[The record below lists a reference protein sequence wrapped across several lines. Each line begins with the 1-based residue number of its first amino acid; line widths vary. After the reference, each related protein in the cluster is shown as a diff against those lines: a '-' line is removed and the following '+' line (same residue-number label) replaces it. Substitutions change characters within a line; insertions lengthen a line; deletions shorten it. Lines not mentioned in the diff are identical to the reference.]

1 MIPKISLLPCMVF
14 FKAGKT
20 GAGIATLLMQLSILL
35 WPVAI
40 AMARAARK
48 QSAIETILAD
58 YATQYPLPMGVV
70 VDRLQRRDSKTA
82 DGKAPLRPGR
92 QFA

>member
-1 MIPKISLLPCMVF
+1 MTPTISLLPCTVF

-20 GAGIATLLMQLSILL
+20 GAGIATLLMQLSILF

-40 AMARAARK
+40 AMARTARK

-58 YATQYPLPMGVV
+58 YAAQYPVPMGVV
-70 VDRLQRRDSKTA
+70 VDRLQRNAPKTSE
-82 DGKAPLRPGR
+82 GKQYA
-92 QFA
+92 